1 MAVILAV
8 FTVSG
13 IVVAKRLGIPPPLAV
28 VRLVMPSFRLV
39 PGSAPAIPW
48 PAGVQSAIAIPVLGI
63 TAKSGG
69 QVAQPIA
76 SLTKLMTAHLVL
88 TDHPLSVNE
97 QGPSITITASDVA
110 LYEADFESDQTN
122 IEVAAGEVLTEDQL
136 LEGMLVHSASNF
148 ADLLAIWDAGS
159 VPAFVTKM
167 NASAASLGMT
177 QTQYADASGFSTQ
190 SVSTAADQVKVASV
204 DVVNPVFDQ
213 IVNMPVVTLPVAGTV
228 GTTTPL
234 LGNDNVV
241 GVKSGFTSA
250 AGGCDVLAL
259 REDIHG
265 APVEVLAATVGDH
278 MGEDVITNAGLQALS
293 IARLAISSVRDVRVA
308 SRGQPLA
315 VASVSGHSVPVVA
328 STELS
333 VLAWP
338 GQRVT
343 ESLQVKRR
351 PPAGTPAG
359 WWLGSVTLRVGTEK
373 LQAALRTGK
382 RLPSLTFLQRVF

>member
-1 MAVILAV
+1 VAVILAL
-8 FTVSG
+8 FAASG

-28 VRLVMPSFRLV
+28 VHSVLPSSRLV
-39 PGSAPAIPW
+39 PGSAPAFPW
-48 PAGVQSAIAIPVLGI
+48 PAGIQAAIAIPALGVS
-63 TAKSGG
+63 ANSDA

-76 SLTKLMTAHLVL
+76 SLTKLMTAYVVL
-88 TDHPLSVNE
+88 TDHPLSVDE

-110 LYEADFESDQTN
+110 LYEADLESDQTN

-177 QTQYADASGFSTQ
+177 QTQYADASGFSIQ

-204 DVVNPVFDQ
+204 DAGNPVFDQ
-213 IVNMPVVTLPVAGTV
+213 IVNMPAVTLPIAGTV
-228 GTTTPL
+228 GSTTPL

-265 APVEVLAATVGDH
+265 IPVEVLVATIGDH
-278 MGEDVITNAGLQALS
+278 TGGDAITDAGLQALS
-293 IARLAISSVRDVRVA
+293 IARLAISSVQDVDVA
-308 SRGQPLA
+308 SRGQRLA
-315 VASVSGHSVPVVA
+315 VASVSGHSVPIVA
-328 STELS
+328 STQLS

-338 GQRVT
+338 GQRIT
-343 ESLQVKRR
+343 ESLRVTRR

-359 WWLGSVTLRVGTEK
+359 WRLGSVTVRVGPEK

-382 RLPSLTFLQRVF
+382 RLASLTFLQRVF

>member
-1 MAVILAV
+1 VAVLLAV

-28 VRLVMPSFRLV
+28 VRSVMPSSGLV
-39 PGSAPAIPW
+39 PGSAPAITW
-48 PAGVQSAIAIPVLGI
+48 PAGVQSAIAIPVLGV

-88 TDHPLSVNE
+88 TDHPLSVGE
-97 QGPSITITASDVA
+97 QGASITITASDVA
-110 LYEADFESDQTN
+110 LYETDLESDQTN

-159 VPAFVTKM
+159 VAAFVTKM
-167 NASAASLGMT
+167 NASAAPLGMT

-204 DVVNPVFDQ
+204 DIVNPVFDQ
-213 IVNMPVVTLPVAGTV
+213 IINMPAVTLPIVGTV

-265 APVEVLAATVGDH
+265 VPVEVLAVTVGDH
-278 MGEDVITNAGLQALS
+278 MGADVITNAGLQALS
-293 IARLAISSVRDVRVA
+293 IARLAISSVRDVEVA
-308 SRGQPLA
+308 SRGQQLA

-328 STELS
+328 ASELS

-343 ESLQVKRR
+343 ESVQITRHPR
-351 PPAGTPAG
+351 AGTPAG
-359 WWLGSVTLRVGTEK
+359 WRLGSVTFRVGHEK
-373 LQAALRTGK
+373 LQTALRTGK
-382 RLPSLTFLQRVF
+382 RLPSLTLLQRVF